1 MRLLSSRYALL
12 PGIGGRPLRVE
23 AQDRGDLELS
33 ISRRWGRKR
42 RFTML
47 AGGVATVLASALVLT
62 GCTAPGTSAP
72 VPSQASVTL
81 PTDEATAIKTA
92 VTDAMKL
99 SGASGAIVG
108 VWAPWAGSYTAGLG
122 TTTTKGK
129 QPVTPDMAWR
139 IGSVT
144 KPMTCTVLLS
154 LVQKGEVSLD
164 DPVSKYLP
172 RLVGIDGLK
181 LGELCQNMSGLGDY
195 SAALG
200 PQFVDNP
207 LRTYVPLELV
217 SNGLGEPR
225 VGTPGQT
232 WSYSNAGFILLGMAL
247 QAATGKDWQTLYRDE
262 VFDPLGMSSSTLPNS
277 TGIPGSDLHG
287 YATALDDVTGDPRCG
302 TLMDDTAI
310 APSSAWTA
318 KGVVSTLDDLKMFAQ
333 SFATA
338 SLLQG
343 AAKKAAWNTVPL
355 GANVAAWQQYGMG
368 GVQLGPMRGHDGSV
382 PGFITSVLSDPDSGL
397 TVVVMLNNSTSG
409 AAYAQSLAM
418 ELSAIAAGFK
428 PTDGRKAPSISLPW
442 KADDAK
448 ASLDQLA
455 TCRPADAGPAPAPA
469 PEPTPAPAIYRPLP
483 AN

>member
-1 MRLLSSRYALL
+1 M
-12 PGIGGRPLRVE
+12 
-23 AQDRGDLELS
+23 
-33 ISRRWGRKR
+33 SRRWGRKR
-42 RFTML
+42 RSGL
-47 AGGVATVLASALVLT
+47 IAAGFAAVLAASLT
-62 GCTAPGTSAP
+62 LGGCTAPGTSSSE
-72 VPSQASVTL
+72 PSQASVTL
-81 PTDEATAIKTA
+81 PGDEVTAVKTA

-99 SGASGAIVG
+99 AGASGAIVG
-108 VWAPWAGSYTAGLG
+108 VWAPWAGTYTAGIG
-122 TTTTKGK
+122 TTTTKGE
-129 QPVTPDMAWR
+129 QSVTPDMAWR

-154 LVQKGEVSLD
+154 LAQKGEVSLD

-181 LGELCQNMSGLGDY
+181 LGQLCQNTSGLGDY

-217 SNGLGEPR
+217 SSGMGEPR
-225 VGTPGQT
+225 AGTPGQT

-262 VFDPLGMSSSTLPNS
+262 VFSPLGMSSSTLPEA

-287 YATALDDVTGDPRCG
+287 YATALDEVTGDPRCG
-302 TLMDDTAI
+302 TLMDDTAM

-318 KGVVSTLDDLKMFAQ
+318 KGVVSNLGDLKTFAQ

-343 AAKKAAWNTVPL
+343 ETKKAAWKTVPL
-355 GANVAAWQQYGMG
+355 GTDVAAWQQYGMG

-382 PGFITSVLSDPDSGL
+382 PGFITSMLSDPDSGL

-418 ELSAIAAGFK
+418 ELTAIAAAFA
-428 PTDGRKAPSISLPW
+428 PAEGRKAPGISLPW

-448 ASLDQLA
+448 AALQQLA
-455 TCRPADAGPAPAPA
+455 TCRPADAGPAPTPA
-469 PEPTPAPAIYRPLP
+469 PEPTPAPAVYRPLP